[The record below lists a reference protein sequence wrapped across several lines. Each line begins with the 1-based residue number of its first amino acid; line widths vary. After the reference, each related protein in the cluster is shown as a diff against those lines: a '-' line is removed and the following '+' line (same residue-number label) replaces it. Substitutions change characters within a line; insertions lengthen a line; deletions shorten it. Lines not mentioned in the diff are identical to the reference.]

1 MFPSPFPEPRAEP
14 LLRIAFA
21 EADLPALRDAVTS
34 AAAAAG
40 LDQDRLPDFVLAAH
54 ELAVNSVMH
63 AGGAGLLRL
72 WVERD
77 ELVCEVSDRGVL
89 ANPETAGLSRPN
101 LSATGGAGLW
111 IVRQASDAVQIAS
124 VPGQGTAVRM
134 RMTLAPRPVRG
145 AVGP

>member
-1 MFPSPFPEPRAEP
+1 M
-14 LLRIAFA
+14 
-21 EADLPALRDAVTS
+21 
-34 AAAAAG
+34 
-40 LDQDRLPDFVLAAH
+40 
-54 ELAVNSVMH
+54 
-63 AGGAGLLRL
+63 
-72 WVERD
+72 
-77 ELVCEVSDRGVL
+77 CEVSDRGVL